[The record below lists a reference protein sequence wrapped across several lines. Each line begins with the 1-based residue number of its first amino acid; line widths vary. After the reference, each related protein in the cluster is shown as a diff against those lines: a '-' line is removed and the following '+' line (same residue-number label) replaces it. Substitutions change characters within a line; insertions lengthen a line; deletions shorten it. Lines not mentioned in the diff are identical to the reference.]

1 MSDNEDFYN
10 SPKFRAMA
18 EAKRS
23 LEETLPQDDEHVQ
36 RKVSDAITDVVGV
49 NYIEGGALHGEITNN
64 PEALLDDVIVTMRHA
79 RIFITSRE
87 KMHPTGIEL
96 YDELLEKLIARSVVT
111 RPHGASH
118 D

>member
-18 EAKRS
+18 EAKRAFEGAAS
-23 LEETLPQDDEHVQ
+23 KDDADVQ
-36 RKVSDAITDVVGV
+36 RKVPDAITDVVGV

-64 PEALLDDVIVTMRHA
+64 PEALLDEVIVTMRHA

-96 YDELLEKLIARSVVT
+96 YDELLEKLTARSVVS
-111 RPHGASH
+111 RPE
-118 D
+118 